1 MVRNRY
7 GEVKVRRMSIDGT
20 DTFAEIKV
28 TDCVDDVVDVWI
40 SKEEVSK
47 LIWKLQKLLV
57 DDMKF
62 NNQKLTNEDFP
73 THLAPK
79 NLWLVLSGMIR
90 RNR

>member
-1 MVRNRY
+1 MAGNRY
-7 GEVKVRRMSIDGT
+7 GKVEVTKTVTDGAN
-20 DTFAEIKV
+20 TFAEIKV
-28 TDCVDDVVDVWI
+28 TDCVDDVVNVWV

-79 NLWLVLSGMIR
+79 PMVSSQWHDKKK
-90 RNR
+90 

>member
-28 TDCVDDVVDVWI
+28 ADCVDDVVDMWL

-79 NLWLVLSGMIR
+79 KPMVSAQWHDKKK
-90 RNR
+90 